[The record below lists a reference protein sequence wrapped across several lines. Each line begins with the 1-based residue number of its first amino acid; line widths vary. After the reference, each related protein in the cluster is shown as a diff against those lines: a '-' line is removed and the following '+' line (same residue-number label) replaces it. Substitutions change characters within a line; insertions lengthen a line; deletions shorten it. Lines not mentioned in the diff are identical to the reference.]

1 MTPSS
6 LISCE
11 IFAPAA
17 AHRSV
22 LAEIAKACANDVG
35 QPITIKRCQLQASRT
50 RPQQPT
56 VTLYLPAAL
65 AATQNQIWCLACR
78 LACFCPSA
86 RVSVLILAVDA
97 FSPATETTVEILQ
110 SA

>member
-35 QPITIKRCQLQASRT
+35 QPITIKRCQLQANRT
-50 RPQQPT
+50 RPQEPT

-86 RVSVLILAVDA
+86 RVGVLILAVDA

>member
-50 RPQQPT
+50 RPQEPT

-65 AATQNQIWCLACR
+65 AATQNQIWC